1 MTQQDNLGAD
11 VGAARQQP
19 GLAEIMPLTAQLSG
33 QGWGLLLSADLMPAA
48 VDGAGGL
55 RPRLQDALEAELASA
70 PGRMRWRVS
79 FDSGDAAWCAV
90 IERGLRR
97 IRLGSPGFHHER
109 AVAALIERLP
119 FARQREEGD
128 RIAAWTEHAAT
139 WSAVDVDS
147 APTDIEAAFAR
158 CGLDDLIA
166 PGPQLGSILSRIETR
181 AGSLAQE
188 LLPVLRSHR
197 APVLERISQWGLGL
211 QADYPL
217 LRVHALRLIAALPA
231 LDHDRGGRLVAA
243 QVSEMVLRTLEDDDR
258 ARRVAPAMAL
268 PSWLTLALRL
278 GRTAIRL
285 LPARLLAM
293 MTRMTVQ
300 RVAGVFIA
308 GEDAKSAAPSLRRL
322 AESGCDA
329 TLDRLGEAVVTEA
342 EADGYRDAVLDLIGG
357 ASAMY
362 GTKRNAADLPL
373 GHVSIKVSALTAR
386 FDADDPEGSWRR
398 VHARLQAILR
408 RAREASVF
416 VNIDAEHEAVRDLT
430 IDVLSR
436 TLRADPELRDF
447 ADIGVVLQ
455 AYLRDS
461 AQHLDSILALCR
473 ARSVHLGIRL
483 VKGAYWDAETIE
495 AEAHHERP
503 AQWLNKAETDLCFQA
518 LTLRILRHPEQ
529 VRLAVG
535 SHNLRDHAFA
545 RAAREVLA
553 PEAPP
558 VEHQCLF
565 ATYTSLAVAMARA
578 GWPVRIYVPVGS
590 MLTGMAYLVRRVM
603 ENSSQVGVLT
613 MARQP
618 VELDRLLESP
628 AQALERQRRSGAWTR
643 PIQLQGREDALAF
656 LACAPARLHRPP
668 TRAALD
674 EALRA
679 MRSRIAAGI
688 AALPWLDGTPS
699 APAARGPALTS
710 RSPEDA
716 ALCVGS
722 LTTAT
727 AADVNEAV
735 MAARGASAAFADR
748 GVVLRALSLMRGGER
763 LRARRAELAALVIF
777 EAGKARAE
785 ALADIDE
792 AIDFCQFYAREALRL
807 QVVSRG
813 ASEPSPR
820 GAIAVVAPWNFP
832 IAIPCGL
839 VAALA
844 TGNVVLLKSAE
855 QTPLCAEALVRQ
867 LHGAGVPTDAL
878 YHLPGDGPTTGAAL
892 VAHEGVDGVV
902 FTGSAA
908 VGGRLFAQTAG
919 RPARSGIGC
928 RLAITEMGGKNAVFV
943 AASADLDEAIIGCL
957 RAAFGHAGQKCSALS
972 RILVAQP
979 IFERFAA
986 RFAAA
991 AADLPIGAA
1000 SAPGTAINPVIS
1012 AEERARLLRT
1022 AGEAIA
1028 EAEATGG
1035 RVLLDGRLAI
1045 EGPGHL
1051 VAPTIVTLP
1060 AEAAMGEA
1068 LSWSQREVFGPIVHC
1083 IPVADMTEAKRVIAA
1098 SPYALTGGLFT
1109 QRGDDIDS
1117 ACHQPQAGNFYVN
1130 RAITGARV
1138 GVEPFGGFGCSGT
1151 GPKAGGDRYVAAFL
1165 QPRDALS
1172 SSVEIPTPSAVA
1184 TAVRAALQ
1192 RHVPTLSIPGQRT
1205 WNQRHPL
1212 GGLVLLAPEAGEASP
1227 RLRAHEAAAR
1237 AAGAPEVRTVEV
1249 SAALEAIA
1257 SGEAALVV
1265 FAAHTPPAG
1274 LAGALQRRSALLPPP
1289 RLICSDLDLD
1299 AIVDAHLQTVTV
1311 AIHTL
1316 RHGAPLALTLP
1327 GAQDIRTAAGV

>member
-1 MTQQDNLGAD
+1 MTQQDTKGAD
-11 VGAARQQP
+11 AGELHPQP
-19 GLAEIMPLTAQLSG
+19 GLAEILPITAQLAG
-33 QGWGLLLSADLMPAA
+33 QSWGLLLSADLLPAA
-48 VDGAGGL
+48 VDSANTL

-90 IERGLRR
+90 VERGLRR

-119 FARQREEGD
+119 FSRQREQGD

-139 WSAVDVDS
+139 WQAVDVDS
-147 APTDIEAAFAR
+147 APTDIEAAIAR

-166 PGPQLGSILSRIETR
+166 PGPQLGSTLSRIETR
-181 AGSLAQE
+181 AGALAQE
-188 LLPVLRSHR
+188 LLPVLGSHR
-197 APVLERISQWGLGL
+197 APMLERISQWGLGL

-231 LDHDRGGRLVAA
+231 LDHDRAGKLVAA
-243 QVSEMVLRTLEDDDR
+243 QVSEMVHRTLDDDTR
-258 ARRVAPAMAL
+258 ARLVAPAMAL

-278 GRTAIRL
+278 GRTAIRV

-293 MTRMTVQ
+293 LTRLTVQ

-308 GEDAKSAAPSLRRL
+308 GEDAARAAPALRRL
-322 AESGCDA
+322 GERGCDA

-342 EADGYRDAVLDLIGG
+342 EADGYRDAVLDLIDG

-362 GTKRNAADLPL
+362 ATKRNAAGLPL

-386 FDADDPEGSWRR
+386 FDADDPEGSLRR
-398 VHARLQAILR
+398 VQPRLRAILR
-408 RAREASVF
+408 RARERSVF

-430 IDVLSR
+430 IDVLAR
-436 TLRADPELRDF
+436 TLRSDADLRDF
-447 ADIGVVLQ
+447 ADVGIVLQ

-461 AQHLDSILALCR
+461 AQHLDAILALCR
-473 ARSVHLGIRL
+473 TRSVQLAIRL

-503 AQWLNKAETDLCFQA
+503 AQWLNKSETDLCFQA
-518 LTLRILRHPEQ
+518 LTLRILRHPEH

-535 SHNLRDHAFA
+535 SHNLRDHVFA

-553 PEAPP
+553 PEAAP
-558 VEHQCLF
+558 VEHQCLY

-618 VELDRLLESP
+618 LELDRLLESP
-628 AQALERQRRSGAWTR
+628 AQALERQRRSGAWSR
-643 PIQLQGREDALAF
+643 PAQLLGGEEALAF
-656 LACAPARLHRPP
+656 QACAPARLHRPP
-668 TRAALD
+668 TRAAFD

-679 MRSRIAAGI
+679 MRTRIAAGKDP
-688 AALPWLDGTPS
+688 LPWLDAAPS
-699 APAARGPALTS
+699 APAAHGPALTS
-710 RSPEDA
+710 HSPEDA
-716 ALCVGS
+716 ALCVGTLAS
-722 LTTAT
+722 AT
-727 AADVNEAV
+727 AADVDVAV
-735 MAARGASAAFADR
+735 AAARSASTAFAER
-748 GVVLRALSLMRGGER
+748 GVVLRALALMRGGER
-763 LRARRAELAALVIF
+763 LRARRSELAALVVF

-792 AIDFCQFYAREALRL
+792 AIDFCQFYSREALRL

-813 ASEPSPR
+813 ASEPAPR

-867 LHGAGVPTDAL
+867 LHGAGIPTDAL
-878 YHLPGDGPTTGAAL
+878 IHLPGDGPTTGAAL
-892 VAHEGVDGVV
+892 VAHEGVDGLV

-908 VGGRLFAQTAG
+908 VGGRLYAQTAG
-919 RPARSGIGC
+919 RAARSGIGS

-943 AASADLDEAIIGCL
+943 AASADLDEAVIGCL

-972 RILVAQP
+972 RILIAQP
-979 IFERFAA
+979 VFERFAA

-1012 AEERARLLRT
+1012 AEDRVRLLRT
-1022 AGEAIA
+1022 AAEAVD
-1028 EAEATGG
+1028 EAEAAGG
-1035 RVLLDGRLAI
+1035 RVLLDGRSALD
-1045 EGPGHL
+1045 GPGHL
-1051 VAPTIVTLP
+1051 VAPTIVALP
-1060 AEAAMGEA
+1060 AEAAMANAASWA
-1068 LSWSQREVFGPIVHC
+1068 LREVFGPIVHC
-1083 IPVADMTEAKRVIAA
+1083 IPVADLAEAKRVIAA

-1109 QRGDDIDS
+1109 QRSDDIDA
-1117 ACHQPQAGNFYVN
+1117 ACHQPRAGNFYVN

-1165 QPRDALS
+1165 QQRDALS
-1172 SSVEIPTPSAVA
+1172 SSVEIPAPSAVA
-1184 TAVRAALQ
+1184 TAVRTALQ
-1192 RHVPTLSIPGQRT
+1192 SHVPTLGIPGQRT
-1205 WNQRHPL
+1205 WNQRLPL
-1212 GGLVLLAPEAGEASP
+1212 AGQVLLVPEAGEASP
-1227 RLRAHEAAAR
+1227 RLRAHEAAAL
-1237 AAGAPEVRTVEV
+1237 AAGAPEVRSVEV
-1249 SAALEAIA
+1249 GAALEAIA

-1265 FAAHTPPAG
+1265 FASHSPPAG
-1274 LAGALQRRSALLPPP
+1274 LPAALQRRSSLLPLP
-1289 RLICSDLDLD
+1289 RLVASDLDLD
-1299 AIVDAHLQTVTV
+1299 AIVDVHLHTATV

-1316 RHGAPLALTLP
+1316 RHGAPLALPLP
-1327 GAQDIRTAAGV
+1327 EVDDIRTAAGA